1 MSSTETDGPGRESQ
15 YSRESLIKMIEDY
28 AEQHGEVP
36 TKQEAYGSDFPAP
49 STFAK
54 YFDSWTDAII
64 QAGFRPRK
72 SQKYDDGELITH
84 LQAFIDEL
92 GRPPTREEFR
102 RADGPPSV
110 GTYEKHFGTF
120 AEALERAG
128 VEANVMKAASEEQLR
143 AVDYVLENDIDG
155 APLDEIE
162 DECDVHRQTAIA
174 AVTKVRKLKGNLELP
189 DPPEVCGTCG
199 DFADGVVRNGYN
211 GEEVYLCESCAAEL
225 VFED

>member
-1 MSSTETDGPGRESQ
+1 MSSTETDAPGRESQ

-110 GTYEKHFGTF
+110 GTYEKHFGKF
-120 AEALERAG
+120 REALEQAG
-128 VEANVMKAASEEQLR
+128 VDADLMRGASEEQLR

-162 DECDVHRQTAIA
+162 DDPTHFFRQYRA
-174 AVTKVRKLKGNLELP
+174 AV
-189 DPPEVCGTCG
+189 EV
-199 DFADGVVRNGYN
+199 
-211 GEEVYLCESCAAEL
+211 
-225 VFED
+225 